1 MTQSNGNDR
10 LARIEKIVEANSLA
24 IEETNRAIQETR
36 RSVEETTR
44 SVEETR
50 RSIEE
55 TRRSI
60 EETKKI
66 AESNS
71 RTIQA
76 MLEQRATERLEHE
89 QRMRRL
95 ENLTESVARV
105 QEGVTRMLV
114 SIDDERPTILR
125 KLNTIENKVDR
136 LLDRNE

>member
-10 LARIEKIVEANSLA
+10 LDRIEKIVEANSLA
-24 IEETNRAIQETR
+24 IEETNRAIQ
-36 RSVEETTR
+36 
-44 SVEETR
+44 ETR